1 MGIFEQFPYTNF
13 HDLNL
18 DWILHA
24 IRSMD
29 KKLDEFVASNVLSY
43 ADPIQWDI
51 ETQYA
56 KNTVVVDPKTGTAYM
71 SINPVPVGQ
80 LLTNKYYWQPIFNY
94 DEIVNTLKKQIAAVQ
109 ADQHDTIPVA
119 VGRGDLVWVANKLY
133 RLTKSLAAGSKI
145 IENENAVPVTV
156 EEIVNDIDARLT
168 DARNLIAQEISDR
181 SKLIKAD
188 ENNNTVIET
197 SNKLIESSQ
206 GREITANGT
215 VNETYSSEYNRTVN
229 GDVIDNVNGEYR
241 IIFPNTTIDV
251 RKLLSTFKNVK
262 YYGAVGDGITDDT
275 NAFTSSLTEQGC
287 AIVPDG
293 VFKANIKLN
302 SHTSI
307 IGLGEQSVIIPNTS
321 GTPIISTESGCLGCT
336 IKNLHLKG
344 DKKSDGIFID
354 KGNGFI
360 IDNVLIE
367 ECHNG
372 ILVEDKTPG
381 YGRLTHISNTYVY
394 NCMSSGILVSKY
406 YDISLINCEC
416 VSCSGKGQNAGYN
429 CIIANGAFKMI
440 NCHFWNQNDYSG
452 LYRPYA
458 SFRIENCS
466 DFEITNCH
474 IEGGYTYNLIIDKSI
489 GRIVN
494 SLIYATFGAYSIRYN
509 SEDCYFIGCTFNG
522 QADDDV
528 SYKPEFKAVFSNG
541 DVANFTNFIGCT
553 FNTKLVDTT
562 VEFWQILGC
571 VNNDSTDLVTL
582 LGQNS
587 YVSCVAFNEN
597 IKYTNIENLCMSQ
610 NVRQGNCSWLENDT
624 TLTGN
629 WYPGCKH
636 YIYNGSGNT
645 ITITTNYKTEQT
657 FQVET
662 HKFICLI
669 ATDWAVC
676 KLS

>member
-24 IRSMD
+24 IQSMD
-29 KKLDEFVASNVLSY
+29 KKLDAFVASNVLSY

-119 VGRGDLVWVANKLY
+119 VDRGGLVWVVNKLY

-156 EEIVNDIDARLT
+156 EEIVNDIDARL
-168 DARNLIAQEISDR
+168 NKEISDR
-181 SKLIKAD
+181 
-188 ENNNTVIET
+188 
-197 SNKLIESSQ
+197 ES
-206 GREITANGT
+206 A
-215 VNETYSSEYNRTVN
+215 V
-229 GDVIDNVNGEYR
+229 
-241 IIFPNTTIDV
+241 TTITNNLNKEISD
-251 RKLLSTFKNVK
+251 RESADTTILLSTFKNVK
-262 YYGAVGDGITDDT
+262 YYGAVGDGVTDDT

-344 DKKSDGIFID
+344 DKESNGIFIN

-360 IDNVLIE
+360 IDNVFIE
-367 ECHNG
+367 ECYTG
-372 ILVEDKTPG
+372 ILVENKEPG

-394 NCMSSGILVSKY
+394 NCMTAGILVSKY

-416 VSCSGKGQNAGYN
+416 VSCSGIGQNTGYN

-440 NCHFWNQNDYSG
+440 NCHFWNQNDNFG
-452 LYRPYA
+452 LYRTNA
-458 SFRIENCS
+458 SLKIENCS

-474 IEGGYTYNLIIDKSI
+474 IEGGYTYNLIIDKSK

-522 QADDDV
+522 QANDNV
-528 SYKPEFKAVFSNG
+528 SYKPEFKAVFLNG
-541 DVANFTNFIGCT
+541 DTATYTIFIGCT
-553 FNTKLVDTT
+553 FNAKLVDKTCL
-562 VEFWQILGC
+562 FWQILGC
-571 VNNDSTDLVTL
+571 YNTASADLVTL
-582 LGQNS
+582 LGQTS
-587 YVSCVAFNEN
+587 YVSCVAFDSN
-597 IKYTNIENLCMSQ
+597 IKYTNIENMYMSQ
-610 NVRQGNCSWLENDT
+610 NVRQGNCSWLANDT
-624 TLTGN
+624 TLTGD

-636 YIYNGSGNT
+636 YIYNASGNT

-669 ATDWAVC
+669 ATDSYVY